1 MKNQVKNL
9 LMLAAIAGSMTLV
22 SCRETKEDDSSQHMQ
37 NEMQDGE
44 HMEDNNMMD
53 DSMMDDS
60 MMDDNNMNEDHMED
74 DGEETTSDIK
84 N

>member
-22 SCRETKEDDSSQHMQ
+22 SCRETKEDDSSKHMQ
-37 NEMQDGE
+37 NEMQDDE
-44 HMEDNNMMD
+44 HMEDEN
-53 DSMMDDS
+53 
-60 MMDDNNMNEDHMED
+60 MMDDNNMNGDHKEG
-74 DGEETTSDIK
+74 DGEETTSNVK